1 MSRKCDFSSTGT
13 IPDMARNPLED
24 VARGLRVLGERL
36 SAGGEV
42 EDWLADQFDALRK
55 PEPEL
60 TLAALQA
67 EPDAPTGL
75 ETVKEQVRALVAFL
89 QVQGEREPPGLPEDA
104 TPQDPPSLGH
114 PATGTTA
121 AAALP

>member
-42 EDWLADQFDALRK
+42 EDWIADQFDALRK

-60 TLAALQA
+60 TLTALQA
-67 EPDAPTGL
+67 ELDSLTGPR
-75 ETVKEQVRALVAFL
+75 TGKEPGRALVAL
-89 QVQGEREPPGLPEDA
+89 LARPAERARHRLP
-104 TPQDPPSLGH
+104 
-114 PATGTTA
+114 
-121 AAALP
+121 